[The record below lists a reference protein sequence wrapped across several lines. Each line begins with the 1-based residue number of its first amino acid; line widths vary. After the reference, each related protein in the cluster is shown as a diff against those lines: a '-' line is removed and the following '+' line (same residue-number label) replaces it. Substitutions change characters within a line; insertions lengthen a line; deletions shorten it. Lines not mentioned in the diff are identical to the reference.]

1 MGNYIVD
8 FYCSNCQVVIEID
21 GSQHSDQAEYDEN
34 RDQYLNSLGLTVIR
48 IPASEVLYRMK
59 GVMDMLY
66 EHPELRERK

>member
-21 GSQHSDQAEYDEN
+21 GSQHSDQAEYDLN
-34 RDQYLNSLGLTVIR
+34 RDQYLNSLGLIVIR
-48 IPASEVLYRMK
+48 IPASDVLYHMK
-59 GVMDMLY
+59 GVMNMLY